1 MTRERDIERYLHA
14 RIKALGGEC
23 RRMQWI
29 GRGTA
34 PDDFILLPGE
44 HAVAELKRPGE
55 APTAAQAREHER
67 LRAAGV
73 TVHVFSTK
81 AQIDDTYPPP

>member
-1 MTRERDIERYLHA
+1 MTRESSIEDHLHA

-29 GRGTA
+29 GRSTA

-44 HAVAELKRPGE
+44 HAVAECKRPGKK
-55 APTAAQAREHER
+55 PTAAQAREHER

-81 AQIDDTYPPP
+81 AEIDAVYPPP